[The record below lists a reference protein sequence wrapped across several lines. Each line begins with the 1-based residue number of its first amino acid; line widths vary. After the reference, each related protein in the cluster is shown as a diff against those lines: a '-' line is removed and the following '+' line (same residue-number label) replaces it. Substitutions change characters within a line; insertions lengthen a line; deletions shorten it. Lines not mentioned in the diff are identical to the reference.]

1 MCLKKL
7 FVVME
12 RVCVMGQK
20 ETAQNKENI
29 GFIVAVQGSVVDIRF
44 ENELPAVFNELRTC
58 GENPLVIETQAHLD
72 GKTVRGLAMGPTRG
86 LSRGERVVDMKRLLS
101 VPVGDKVLGRMFNVF
116 GNVIDGGEPLSDNV
130 ERRPIHNHSL
140 PLARRSVDSK
150 VFVSGIK
157 SIDLLAPMERGGK
170 AGLFGGAGVGKTVLI
185 TEMINNMV
193 GRYEGVSLFCGVG
206 ERCREGEQLYREMR
220 DAGVLDKTV
229 MMFGQM
235 NEAPGIR
242 ARVAHAALTMAEY
255 FRDEKKQ
262 DVLLLIDNI
271 FRFVQAGSEI
281 STLMGQMPSR
291 VGYQPSLATEI
302 ASLQER
308 ITSTATGAI
317 TSIQAVYVP
326 ADDLT
331 DPSASHTF
339 AHLSSNIV
347 LSRARV
353 AQGLYPAVDP
363 LASGSNMLTPV
374 MVGERHYKVATAVRR
389 TLAEYEELKDIIAM
403 LGFDE
408 LPERDQQIVLK
419 ARKLERFLTQPFFTT
434 KHFTGMDG
442 KSVELEDTLKGCEMI
457 LSGEVDDLPESAF
470 YMVGS
475 IEDVKEKAAKLKAKE
490 AA

>member
-1 MCLKKL
+1 MADKSLNVGKIC
-7 FVVME
+7 
-12 RVCVMGQK
+12 
-20 ETAQNKENI
+20 AI
-29 GFIVAVQGSVVDIRF
+29 QGSVVDIKF
-44 ENELPAVFNELRTC
+44 DEKLPPVYNELKVNDLVLEVQSHLNES
-58 GENPLVIETQAHLD
+58 
-72 GKTVRGLAMGPTRG
+72 TVRALALGPTRG
-86 LSRGERVVDMKRLLS
+86 LNRGCEVQDLEHPLQI
-101 VPVGDKVLGRMFNVF
+101 PVGDNILGRMFNVF
-116 GNVIDGGEPLSDNV
+116 GDTIDGGEPIKEKMEYRS
-130 ERRPIHNHSL
+130 IHNKSL
-140 PLARRSVDSK
+140 PLEKRSVDSK

-242 ARVAHAALTMAEY
+242 FRVAHAALSMAEY

-262 DVLLLIDNI
+262 DVLLLIDNV

-291 VGYQPSLATEI
+291 VGYQPSLATDI

-308 ITSTATGAI
+308 ISSTATGAI

-363 LASGSNMLTPV
+363 LASGSNMLTPI
-374 MVGERHYKVATAVRR
+374 MVGERHYQVATAVRK

-408 LPERDQQIVLK
+408 LPERDQKTVLK

-457 LSGEVDDLPESAF
+457 LSGEVDYLPENAF
-470 YMVGS
+470 YMVGN
-475 IEDVKEKAAKLKAKE
+475 IDDVMAKAEKMKEEVA
-490 AA
+490 